1 VIARSGLARFDARR
15 LEWLLRIATAGAL
28 IGHGGFGWAM
38 AKPEWTGYAA
48 AAGLA
53 PTPALLAAI
62 GLLEIAL
69 GLAVLARPA
78 PAVLLFVVAWKIGTE
93 LLRPLAGEPIWEFVE
108 RWSNY
113 TAPLALLY
121 VRHHMRRDRSQDRV
135 APSRQARRLINC

>member
-1 VIARSGLARFDARR
+1 LAVVIAVSDLARFDARR
-15 LEWLLRIATAGAL
+15 FEWLLRIATAAAL

-38 AKPEWTGYAA
+38 AKPQWIGYAA

-53 PTPALLAAI
+53 PTPGLLAAI
-62 GLLEIAL
+62 GLFECAL
-69 GLAVLARPA
+69 GLAVLVRPA

-93 LLRPLAGEPIWEFVE
+93 LLRPLAGEPVWEFVE

-121 VRHHMRRDRSQDRV
+121 VRHRAMRD
-135 APSRQARRLINC
+135 